1 MGLGGFIIAE
11 AQIRKAIE
19 DGNVEND
26 KRALMHANYFLIRV
40 GLAFI
45 IVSGLAL
52 MWSFLPQG
60 NYWVLKSAKLWVK
73 DIMVIAIIVNAVAI
87 SKRWI
92 PLWLGSAGALGSW
105 LGATILGV
113 WRTPYSFTELMFGY
127 VVLVVL
133 IVLVLHFYGRIL
145 SRA

>member
-1 MGLGGFIIAE
+1 
-11 AQIRKAIE
+11 
-19 DGNVEND
+19 
-26 KRALMHANYFLIRV
+26 MHANYFLIRV